1 MKFVDE
7 AAIRVVAGDGG
18 NGCLSFLREKYRPR
32 GGPDGG
38 DGGDGG
44 SVYLAAD
51 LRLTTLA
58 DFRHTR
64 LYRARAGAGG
74 AGRGKFGRRGADL
87 TVRTPPGTVVTDAS
101 TEEWIG
107 DVLPDGEKLLVA
119 RGGRGGRGNARFK
132 SATNRAPR
140 RTTPGARGDA
150 RDLKL
155 ELKILADVGLLG
167 LPNAGKST
175 LLCRV
180 SRARAKV
187 ADYPFTTLHPQLGVV
202 EAKESGAGGF
212 VMADIP
218 GIIGGAA
225 RGAGLGLRFL
235 KHLMRNRIL
244 LHIVDASAGEP
255 KELRR
260 ACQEVESELRAY
272 DDELLRKERWL
283 VLNKMDLPDA
293 RRAAELRRAF
303 RGRAH
308 FISAATGD
316 GCAQLVG
323 ALTERLSCPA
333 KTSSTAAG

>member
-1 MKFVDE
+1 VKFVDE
-7 AAIRVVAGDGG
+7 ATIRVVAGNGG

-51 LRLTTLA
+51 SRLTTLA

-64 LYRARAGAGG
+64 LYRARAGVGG
-74 AGRGKFGRRGADL
+74 AGRDRFGRRGADL
-87 TVRTPPGTVVTDAS
+87 IVRTPPGTVATDVA
-101 TEEWIG
+101 TFELIG
-107 DVLPDGEKLLVA
+107 DVLPDGGKLLVA

-140 RTTPGARGDA
+140 RTTSGTPGDA
-150 RDLKL
+150 RRIKL

-175 LLCRV
+175 LLGRV

-202 EAKESGAGGF
+202 DLGDGGF

-225 RGAGLGLRFL
+225 QGAGLGLHFL

-244 LHIVDASAGEP
+244 LHIIDSAAGDMAF
-255 KELRR
+255 LRR
-260 ACQEVESELRAY
+260 ARDELEDELRAY
-272 DDELLRKERWL
+272 DAALLHKERWL
-283 VLNKMDLPDA
+283 VLNKIDLLDA
-293 RRAAELRRAF
+293 RGAAALRRTFCA
-303 RGRAH
+303 RAGAPVH
-308 FISAATGD
+308 CISAATGD

-323 ALTERLSCPA
+323 ALSERLSCQATTAPA
-333 KTSSTAAG
+333 SS